1 MAVDCIQYRVA
12 SNKIFGFL
20 QEKGVT
26 KPELRLIIFWAR
38 HPHAKLS
45 LYTIIS
51 ALDTSKFNLRGT
63 ISSLVIKNILIEQ
76 RNNNDLITYSLSND
90 WDTKEFIGEL
100 SQMDWNQLKILEHQM
115 EGEAIP
121 YCP

>member
-115 EGEAIP
+115 EGGAIP